1 MTFTVESKSQLAKL
15 MATEN
20 ITVQHAKVQ
29 TAYFDLKNRT
39 LVCPIWKDMGGDTY
53 DLLLGHEVGHATET
67 PTQGWHDAVC
77 EKGKGYKHF
86 LNVIEDA
93 RIEKKIKRRY
103 PGLKKSFKTAYEKF
117 NDQDFFGIKG
127 RDVSELYFIDRL
139 NLHFKSLFTTAG
151 LDFTPEEQNLVDE
164 VYACES
170 WEDVVAVTDKVWS
183 YSKQEQK
190 EKNEQEELKA
200 LREDF
205 ENGDGDYDDE
215 SEDGEGDSGEDSET
229 DTTGQGDEDGEESE
243 DGKPKNVK
251 DGDGDEDDID
261 GETSSLPNRF
271 KESYN
276 NEDYSPVSE
285 TDESFRQREAEL
297 LSKESKSY
305 AYLNVP
311 KPILNNII
319 TPAAKVHSM
328 IYNHVTDKFGK
339 EILTSNDSLI
349 EFKKKNERYISLL
362 SKEFEMRKAAKSFA
376 KTKISTGG
384 DLDMGKIYKYQ
395 LDDSIFRKLTKTP
408 KGKSH
413 GLVILLDKSG
423 SMSNNM
429 AGSIEQVLILTY
441 FCRKVNIPF
450 VVYGFG
456 DSIGAKQVETGELG
470 YVDVPLCFENN
481 EKDLMLDYVFL
492 REYLNSRMSGSEFT
506 QAVKNLLYIKKL
518 YEYDSNQ
525 YALRGGLPTSE
536 SLSATPFNE
545 TVFAVKPIVDSFR
558 KNNNLDLVNIVFIQD
573 GDADTTNR
581 FVKKDVASGY
591 NYFSTSREN
600 VVLVDNKTKKNY
612 PVTCDNYGVTSAAIQ
627 WLTESTG
634 AKVFGFFI
642 TEKGNSARNALFRHF
657 RFEDDSTLVDKIHES
672 VIEEH
677 KKMGIIR
684 SHVYDSEYRKSEILK
699 SKMEILKHEKFLES
713 YKRGY
718 RKFYFV
724 VGGDS
729 LQVDNEEIEISG
741 NVTAGKLKNAFGKYN
756 KKRQVNRVLVSRF
769 VQEIAV

>member
-117 NDQDFFGIKG
+117 NEQDFFGIKG
-127 RDVSELYFIDRL
+127 RNVNELYFIDRL

-151 LDFTPEEQNLVDE
+151 LDFTPEEQKLVDE

-183 YSKQEQK
+183 YSKQEQQ

-215 SEDGEGDSGEDSET
+215 SDYGDGDNGEESDTE
-229 DTTGQGDEDGEESE
+229 TTGQGDDNGEESE
-243 DGKPKNVK
+243 DGESKNAK
-251 DGDGDEDDID
+251 DGNESEDDDD

-285 TDESFRQREAEL
+285 TDESFRQRESEL

-305 AYLNVP
+305 AYLNIP
-311 KPILNNII
+311 KPILKNII

-328 IYNHVTDKFGK
+328 IYNHVADKFGK
-339 EILTSNDSLI
+339 EVLTSNDSLI

-384 DLDMGKIYKYQ
+384 DLDMGKIYKYK

-573 GDADTTNR
+573 GDADMTNR

-591 NYFSTSREN
+591 NYFSTDREN
-600 VVLVDNKTKKNY
+600 IVLVDNKTKKNY
-612 PVTCDNYGVTSAAIQ
+612 SVTCDGYGLTSAAIQ

-677 KKMGIIR
+677 KKMGIRR

-729 LQVDNEEIEISG
+729 LQVDNEELEISG